1 MNHFDPKYTKVIWDQ
16 NWTFGRFSVTKA
28 EKCFSSL
35 HAYSLERCFVD
46 NETGEKK
53 VIIVNPTETSHEIEL
68 PLERCMQA
76 FPEWEIA
83 IFDIREMFKMKRRW
97 ELAR

>member
-1 MNHFDPKYTKVIWDQ
+1 M
-16 NWTFGRFSVTKA
+16 
-28 EKCFSSL
+28 
-35 HAYSLERCFVD
+35 
-46 NETGEKK
+46 
-53 VIIVNPTETSHEIEL
+53 IIVNPTETSHEIEL

-76 FPEWEIA
+76 FPEWESA